1 MCIESDGNP
10 HSEKINWNGKL
21 TNEQMEKELKLNQ
34 KRDDIKN
41 EYCKKNGIALLRVNN
56 LKAYEELMEYFQN
69 L

>member
-1 MCIESDGNP
+1 
-10 HSEKINWNGKL
+10 
-21 TNEQMEKELKLNQ
+21 MEKELKLNQ